1 MPTALLLAMLA
12 AVPKPSVQGL
22 DKPKKAQTGKL
33 GKSETA
39 PGGVVKVKCF
49 DAGAVMVVEVND
61 PGLMGAAD
69 AWLQKKKGSAPP
81 PCDGNGDAADVTR
94 LDGVIGYGYVLG
106 TKGDFLF
113 VESADGFGDRM
124 GLRVLSLSTG
134 ALVLDVERS
143 VDHPATLKADGDAL
157 WLRYHEAVVATCDP
171 VGEQAE
177 RCWHEVRDAA
187 KVPTDLD
194 VKPPPC
200 GKYEKQLLAVPGSSQ
215 VALPV
220 EVDLKAPK
228 TKRFRAG
235 QATCGVAP

>member
-1 MPTALLLAMLA
+1 MLVLTLALLA
-12 AVPKPSVQGL
+12 ATPRPFVEGL

-33 GKSETA
+33 GKSELA
-39 PGGVVKVKCF
+39 PGGVITVRCL
-49 DAGAVMVVEVND
+49 DAGKVMVVEVND
-61 PGLMGAAD
+61 PGLKGAAD
-69 AWLQKKKGSAPP
+69 AWLEKKVGDAMP
-81 PCDGNGDAADVTR
+81 PCDGDDAGGTR
-94 LDGVIGYGYVLG
+94 LDGVIGFGHVVG

-113 VESADGFGDRM
+113 VQSADGFGDRE

-143 VDHPATLKADGDAL
+143 DQRPASLHVDGAAL

-171 VGEQAE
+171 VGAEAEKCWEQ
-177 RCWHEVRDAA
+177 VRDAA
-187 KVPTDLD
+187 KVPKDLV

-200 GKYEKQLLAVPGSSQ
+200 AKYEKALTAAPGSAQ

-220 EVDLKAPK
+220 EVDLNSPK

-235 QATCGVAP
+235 EATCSVAP